1 MVEVFFFNLFDLII
15 LNSYTISMISKE
27 IAIKNIQNI
36 PDSPTWAD
44 IIEERIR
51 FLSSIDKEIDNTKS
65 DMLSQQEE
73 VKESLKQFLSK

>member
-1 MVEVFFFNLFDLII
+1 M
-15 LNSYTISMISKE
+15 TKKE

-36 PDSPTWAD
+36 PDSLTWAD

-65 DMLSQQEE
+65 DMFSQQEE
-73 VKESLKQFLSK
+73 VIESIKQFVSK

>member
-1 MVEVFFFNLFDLII
+1 M
-15 LNSYTISMISKE
+15 TSKE
-27 IAIKNIQNI
+27 TAIKNIQNI

-51 FLSSIDKEIDNTKS
+51 FLSSMDKAFDNTKS

-73 VKESLKQFLSK
+73 VKESLKQLLSK

>member
-1 MVEVFFFNLFDLII
+1 MNM
-15 LNSYTISMISKE
+15 TSKD

-51 FLSSIDKEIDNTKS
+51 FLSSIDKEINNTKS
-65 DMLSQQEE
+65 EMLSQQEE
-73 VKESLKQFLSK
+73 VIESIKQFVSK